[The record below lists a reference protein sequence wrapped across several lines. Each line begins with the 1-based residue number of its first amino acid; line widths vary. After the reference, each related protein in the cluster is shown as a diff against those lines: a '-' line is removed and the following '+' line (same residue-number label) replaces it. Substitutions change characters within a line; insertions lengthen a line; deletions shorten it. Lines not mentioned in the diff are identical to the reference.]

1 MTRVFKVNED
11 VQPARTFQ
19 STTNGMP
26 TDVKA
31 LGVMLTDG
39 RNTIYAEAYREKAEA
54 IEGLRLM
61 KGDLVQVHLSVAA
74 RAKTKDGA
82 TFYSNN
88 VSIDALQLLTRNA
101 F

>member
-1 MTRVFKVNED
+1 MTRVFQVNED
-11 VQPARTFQ
+11 VQASRTFQ

-26 TDVKA
+26 TEVKA

-39 RNTIYAEAYREKAEA
+39 KNTIYAEAYRERAEY
-54 IEGLRLM
+54 IEGLGLL
-61 KGDLVQVHLSVAA
+61 KGDVVQVHLSVVAKT
-74 RAKTKDGA
+74 KTKDGA

-88 VSIDALQLLTRNA
+88 VSIEGLQLLYRKA